1 MNPNEDLLKRF
12 NAEYGKLTY
21 REMAEITGLNVSRL
35 FRLQN
40 GSAMKVSEMVVFK
53 KLIGQKAYSE
63 NSLREIFEMCLEKMN
78 LKTQRELE
86 LMLLR
91 KLTLVDMLSIKEE
104 VNDVA

>member
-21 REMAEITGLNVSRL
+21 REMADITGLNISRL

-40 GSAMKVSEMVVFK
+40 GAAMKVSEMLTFK

-63 NSLREIFEMCLEKMN
+63 NSLREIFEMCLEKMSF
-78 LKTQRELE
+78 KAQRDLE

-91 KLTLVDMLSIKEE
+91 KLSLADMMKTEDELAKI
-104 VNDVA
+104 A